1 MKKGMIWL
9 IAAVAL
15 LLILVRS
22 LPFFVITEYQQ
33 AVITQFG
40 RFIRAVKEPGLHFKT
55 PFLQQ
60 VSIFEDRLLEYDA
73 EPKEIITKDKKT
85 LLVDN
90 YSKWKIIDP
99 KRFYETVRN
108 EAGALARLD
117 DIVYSELRIELGR
130 HTLSDI
136 VASQRGEIMENVTQ
150 KSNQKAV
157 EYGIEVRDVRVK
169 RADLPAENAKAIFGR
184 MKTEREREAKK
195 YRSEG
200 EEEAAKIR
208 AEADKQKTILLADA
222 YNEAQKVRGEGDAL
236 AIKIFAQAL
245 EQDPDFYAFYRTLEA
260 YRKSLNDKT
269 TLILSPNSE
278 FLKYLQEVK

>member
-117 DIVYSELRIELGR
+117 DIVYSEMRIELGR

-136 VASQRGEIMENVTQ
+136 VASQRGKIMEKVTQ
-150 KSNQKAV
+150 KSNKKAV
-157 EYGIEVRDVRVK
+157 EYGIEVRDVRIK

-184 MKTEREREAKK
+184 MKAEREREAKK

-208 AEADKQKTILLADA
+208 AEADKQKAILLADA

>member
-1 MKKGMIWL
+1 MKKGIGWL
-9 IAAVAL
+9 IIVL
-15 LLILVRS
+15 IIFLILS
-22 LPFFVITEYQQ
+22 SSSPFFIVTEYQQ

-40 RFIRAVKEPGLHFKT
+40 RFIRAVKEPGIYFKT

-60 VSIFEDRLLEYDA
+60 VAIFEDRLLEYDA
-73 EPKEIITKDKKT
+73 APKEILTKDKKT
-85 LLVDN
+85 LVVDN

-108 EAGALARLD
+108 EAGALTRLD

-130 HTLSDI
+130 HNLSDI
-136 VASQRGEIMENVTQ
+136 IASQRGEIMEKVTR
-150 KSNQKAV
+150 KSNHKAQ
-157 EYGIEVRDVRVK
+157 EYGIEVNDVRIK
-169 RADLPAENAKAIFGR
+169 RADLPPENAKAIYGR

-222 YNEAQKVRGEGDAL
+222 YEAAQKSRGEGDAL

-245 EQDPDFYAFYRTLEA
+245 EQDPEFYSFYRTLEA
-260 YRKSLNDKT
+260 YKKSLKDKT
-269 TLILSPNSE
+269 TLILSPDSE
-278 FLKYLQEVK
+278 FLKYLQKSE

>member
-1 MKKGMIWL
+1 MKKGFIWV
-9 IAAVAL
+9 IVAGAV
-15 LLILVRS
+15 LLILS
-22 LPFFVITEYQQ
+22 QSFPFFTVAEYQQ

-40 RFIRAVKEPGLHFKT
+40 RFIRVVKEPGLHFKV

-60 VSIFEDRLLEYDA
+60 VTIFEDRLLEYDA

-85 LLVDN
+85 LVVDN

-108 EAGALARLD
+108 ETGALARLD

-130 HTLSDI
+130 HTLTDI
-136 VASQRGEIMENVTQ
+136 VASQRGEIMKKVTH
-150 KSNQKAV
+150 KSDQKAR
-157 EYGIEVRDVRVK
+157 EYGIEVKDVRIK
-169 RADLPAENAKAIFGR
+169 RADLPVENAKAIYGR
-184 MKTEREREAKK
+184 MKAEREREAKR

-208 AEADKQKTILLADA
+208 AEADKQKTIILAEA
-222 YNEAQKVRGEGDAL
+222 YKKAQKIKGEGDAS

-245 EQDPDFYAFYRTLEA
+245 EKDPEFYAFYRTLEA
-260 YRKSLNDKT
+260 YKESLKDKT

-278 FLKYLQEVK
+278 FLRYLKEGR